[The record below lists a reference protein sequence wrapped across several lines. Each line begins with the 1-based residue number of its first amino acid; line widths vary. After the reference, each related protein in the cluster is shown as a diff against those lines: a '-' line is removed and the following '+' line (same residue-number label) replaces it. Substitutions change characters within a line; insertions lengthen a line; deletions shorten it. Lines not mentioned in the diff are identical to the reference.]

1 VQATLRVRDLVI
13 ASWETDP
20 ESLADALPEGLEA
33 AEIAGRLL
41 VSVVAFH
48 VERGRVGLLPVVP
61 FSQLNA
67 RTYVSWQGEP
77 AVFFLGSRVTAGG
90 LPGRLLGAPYKQA
103 RLRVVTRSVSAPG
116 LGVSLSF
123 RLAGDAEPGLLG
135 RHELGLFEQDGL
147 RSFRIRRGEADW
159 RKAEL
164 TEPAR
169 ADFLLGVGVPPRGE
183 PTLLYT
189 PRTVFEAEV
198 PPARVRDRDVQQRR
212 KPGRAYD

>member
-13 ASWETDP
+13 ASWETDRV
-20 ESLADALPEGLEA
+20 SLASALPEGIEA
-33 AEIAGRLL
+33 EGIVGRLL

-48 VERGRVGLLPVVP
+48 VERGRVGPLPVLP
-61 FSQLNA
+61 FNQLNA
-67 RTYVSWQGEP
+67 RTYVTWQGEP

-103 RLRVVTRSVSAPG
+103 RLRVVSGSVSAPG

-123 RLAGDAEPGLLG
+123 RLGDEADPGPLG

-169 ADFLLGVGVPPRGE
+169 ADFLLGVGLQPRGE
-183 PTLLYT
+183 PALLYA
-189 PRTVFEAEV
+189 PRAVFETEV
-198 PPARVRDRDVQQRR
+198 PPGRV
-212 KPGRAYD
+212 